1 MYKLE
6 NDVQWTNEL
15 KSAFKHNVTRAKLL
29 WENNEINENN
39 HLKNLTLNEQYYISN
54 LGFVGVASAKK
65 LEVNLIESDTDIN
78 LENKELELKIGA
90 DYNGDTYYINYG
102 KFIVDKPPENDETN
116 GTIRLVAYDYMIKF
130 NKPYVDRVNYPCSLL
145 TLLQDICNQA
155 GVILGSTNF
164 ANKNFTVED
173 NQFEGFTLREVLQ
186 NIAKC
191 AFSWARIGQDN
202 KLYLDFDIV
211 PETTETITINDY
223 KVNSFKKA
231 NEYYGPINQV
241 TYADSDIE
249 GQEERVKDQESI
261 DEYGLKELVIY
272 DNLFAYTPEK
282 RSELIQAGT
291 RLLGLKYMPISQLE
305 LIGLAYLDCRDAIA
319 AETLAEETFTSRV
332 FNHQIQYNGTLHD
345 GIVTEGSS
353 DNEETYKNTATNV
366 FQNQQTRIKVDKA
379 NKNISLLVQEVD
391 EQNDKIS
398 DLEITTEG
406 IEAEVSN
413 IYKTTKTISGNR
425 QIVLENCVK
434 GYLLKLR
441 IKGNNDV
448 FDRLYPADDLYPS
461 DTLYPRGDSR
471 IVVTDGNGNSMVYD
485 LRVSE
490 VLRANDE
497 VYDEY
502 ILEDNFAKV
511 IRRVNPDGT
520 TKELETEEIIGTYT
534 IYVAEGT
541 NTIRIKNYSA
551 PIETVYVEQNAY
563 TDQFATKIEMNTK
576 IEETENAINLEVSKK
591 IDDEDLTGANIM
603 LRINNDESEALINA
617 DKIDIDG
624 KAVHFKTNINE
635 TKGPYTS
642 ADTDRIKD
650 IIQGTVAPTEEDY
663 EKYDL
668 NENREI
674 DASDWMNI
682 QKAILQNEGYINGT
696 GTFEIN
702 PYTMRKSVA
711 LWDDKSNDY
720 SAILSLYGNYFNQ
733 LTTKNFNVTNP
744 NREERVSIGTY
755 DVTLQSENGSISSF
769 LNTEI
774 NNIPCHLIDV
784 HYVNSSQNVYATILI
799 GALSDNSSSI
809 QLFGHNG
816 SATTITDTGI
826 TTPTVT
832 QTSKESAKKN
842 IELYNE
848 NALDIVKQSEIYEYN
863 FKFEEDDDKK
873 HIGFVIG
880 DLGGNY
886 KTPDEVMSKDREGI
900 EQYNM
905 TSILWKAVQEQQEL
919 IEQMQKEIKEL
930 KEGK

>member
-6 NDVQWTNEL
+6 NNVAWTADL
-15 KSAFKHNVTRAKLL
+15 KNAFKRNVTRAKVLYDNIEL
-29 WENNEINENN
+29 NENN
-39 HLKNLTLNEQYYISN
+39 YLQDLTIEEQRYIKDY
-54 LGFVGVASAKK
+54 GFVGTATAKK
-65 LEVNLIESDTDIN
+65 LELNVLDINGELN
-78 LENKELELKIGA
+78 LENKELVVKIGA
-90 DYNGDTYYINYG
+90 DYEGNTYYINYG
-102 KFIVDKPPENDETN
+102 NFIVDSAPEHDETN
-116 GTIRLVAYDYMIKF
+116 GKTRVIAYDYMIKF
-130 NKPYVDRVNYPCSLL
+130 NKPYVDRVVYPCTLL
-145 TLLQDICNQA
+145 TLLQDVCSQA
-155 GVILGSTNF
+155 GVTLGNTDF
-164 ANKNFTVED
+164 ANASFSVEN
-173 NQFEGFTLREVLQ
+173 NQFEGYTLRQVLQ

-202 KLYLDFDIV
+202 KLYLDFSLT
-211 PETTETITINDY
+211 PEITEPITINEY
-223 KVNSFKKA
+223 KLNSFKKA
-231 NEYYGPINQV
+231 IEYYGPVNQV

-249 GQEERVKDQESI
+249 GQEEKVPSTPPVGD
-261 DEYGLKELVIY
+261 LKELVIY
-272 DNLFAYTPEK
+272 DNLFAYTAEK
-282 RSELIQAGT
+282 RHELIQAGT
-291 RLLGLKYMPISQLE
+291 MLLGLEYMPISQLE
-305 LIGLAYLDCRDAIA
+305 LVGFAYLDCKDAI
-319 AETLAEETFTSRV
+319 EVDTLDEETFSSKV
-332 FNHQIQYNGTLHD
+332 FSHKIKYNGTLHD
-345 GIVTEGSS
+345 SIITEGTSG
-353 DNEETYKNTATNV
+353 NEEVYKNTATNM
-366 FQNQQTRIKVDKA
+366 FQNQQTQIKVDKA
-379 NKNISLLVQEVD
+379 NKNIKLLTQEVD
-391 EQNDKIS
+391 EQNDKIAQ
-398 DLEITTEG
+398 LEITTEG

-413 IYKTTKTISGNR
+413 IYKTTKTVSGNR

-448 FDRLYPADDLYPS
+448 FSRLYPADDLYPS

-520 TKELETEEIIGTYT
+520 TKILETEEIIGTYT

-576 IEETENAINLEVSKK
+576 IEETENVINLEVSKK

-744 NREERVSIGTY
+744 NREERVSIGAY

-863 FKFEEDDDKK
+863 FKFENDDDKK

-880 DLGGNY
+880 DEGGDY
-886 KTPDEVMSKDREGI
+886 KTPNEVMSKDEEGI

-905 TSILWKAVQEQQEL
+905 TSILWKAVQEQQEI
-919 IEQMQKEIKEL
+919 IEQMQKKIKEL